1 VPCYRA
7 GMTEVPDSAARPRP
21 IVEMPALAA
30 RAAEML
36 RMPETLLPLNAEEA
50 AQVVARMVT
59 IGFRAGATVLRE
71 GDGRRSDYMLLLLEG
86 EVQVDTR
93 AGLERDAMAIAVD
106 GPGSIIGE
114 MSLLDGAPRSATC
127 TAMGAVLA
135 AGLSRKGLEALI
147 AEQPRTAAKL
157 MMGVAQR
164 IADRLR
170 ALGQQLHMMAEIT
183 GVPPRRGPLA

>member
-1 VPCYRA
+1 MPCYRH
-7 GMTEVPDSAARPRP
+7 GMSEVPESLNRPRP

-36 RMPETLLPLNAEEA
+36 RMPETLLPLDEAEA
-50 AQVVARMVT
+50 KQVVARMVT
-59 IGFRAGATVLRE
+59 IGFRPGSTVLRE

-93 AGLERDAMAIAVD
+93 AGLDRDTLAIAVD

-127 TAMGAVLA
+127 TAMGSVLA

-170 ALGQQLHMMAEIT
+170 ALGQQLHMMAEIN
-183 GVPPRRGPLA
+183 GGPRGRPRT

>member
-1 VPCYRA
+1 
-7 GMTEVPDSAARPRP
+7 MTEVPDSAARPRP
-21 IVEMPALAA
+21 VLEMPALAA

-50 AQVVARMVT
+50 AHVVARMVT
-59 IGFRAGATVLRE
+59 IGFRPGATVLRE

-93 AGLERDAMAIAVD
+93 AGLERDALAIAVD

-170 ALGQQLHMMAEIT
+170 ALGQQLHMVAEIN
-183 GVPPRRGPLA
+183 GVPPRRGPQA